1 MDYKK
6 FELVPETE
14 KYINILNEEG
24 NEELCQILF
33 SVISEEYKK
42 TFVVFSRVSDIE
54 RSYSEDGDDRIEV
67 GAALFKEGENGEG
80 ELFQITE
87 EEDWEIV
94 SQAIAEFDEMY
105 ETLAEEHECC
115 CHEHCH
121 CDEENIFVSS
131 LMKMVQKFVNANV
144 IAIATAKKKM
154 MRNVI
159 AVVNITMN
167 N

>member
-33 SVISEEYKK
+33 SVVSEEYKK
-42 TFVVFSRVSDIE
+42 TFVVFSRVADIE

-121 CDEENIFVSS
+121 CDENGTEVCECDCDCDCDCEEEDEEECHCGC
-131 LMKMVQKFVNANV
+131 KHHHE
-144 IAIATAKKKM
+144 
-154 MRNVI
+154 
-159 AVVNITMN
+159 
-167 N
+167 